1 MKTWCRTIMQTK
13 ILITGS
19 NGFLGQY
26 LCQFLAEQ
34 NYLVLAQTRKAQTF
48 SYPNIINI
56 NFDLNDSLD
65 NIDLRKVE
73 VIIHCAGRAH
83 IMNEIAASPLE
94 AYRQTNVQG
103 TLNLAKKA
111 VQSGVKRFIY
121 LSSIKV
127 NGEQTTIRPFKPSDI
142 VNPEDPYGLSKYEA
156 EQALLELSKETGLE
170 VVIIRPV
177 LIYGPNVKAN
187 FKSMVGLASKKLPLP
202 IGCLDNKRSMVSIY
216 NLADLIYNCMSHPKA
231 NREIFLASDQEDISV
246 KQLFEK
252 LAYYQNNKLI
262 MLPVPKSLINFL
274 ASLVGKKAVASR
286 LCSELVVDGS
296 KNTQLL
302 GWTAPYTVDASLE
315 KMFNSSH
322 SA

>member
-1 MKTWCRTIMQTK
+1 MKTWCRTMMQTK

-65 NIDLRKVE
+65 NIDLSKVE

-83 IMNEIAASPLE
+83 VMNETAASPLE

-111 VQSGVKRFIY
+111 IQSGVKRFVY

-127 NGEQTTIRPFKPSDI
+127 NGEQTTIQPFKPSDI

-156 EQALLELSKETGLE
+156 EQALLDLSKETGLE

-216 NLADLIYNCMSHPKA
+216 NLADLIYTCMSHPKA

-274 ASLVGKKAVASR
+274 ASLIGKKAVASR

-322 SA
+322 

>member
-1 MKTWCRTIMQTK
+1 MKV
-13 ILITGS
+13 LLTGS

-26 LCQFLAEQ
+26 LSQFLAEKG
-34 NYLVLAQTRKAQTF
+34 YSVLAHTRKAQTF
-48 SYPNIINI
+48 DHPNIHNI
-56 NFDLNDSLD
+56 NFDLNDNLD
-65 NIDLRKVE
+65 NIDLNQVE

-83 IMNEIAASPLE
+83 VMHETAVSPLE

-103 TLNLAKKA
+103 TLNLAQKA

-127 NGEQTTIRPFKPSDI
+127 NGEQTTTQAFHPNDDI
-142 VNPEDPYGLSKYEA
+142 HTDDPYGLSKYEA
-156 EQALLELSKETGLE
+156 EQALLELSKNTGLE

-187 FKSMVGLASKKLPLP
+187 FKSMVNLASKKLPLP
-202 IGCLDNKRSMVSIY
+202 IGCLDNKRSMVSVY
-216 NLADLIYNCMSHPKA
+216 NLADLIHTCMTHPNA
-231 NREIFLASDQEDISV
+231 NREVFLASDQDDISV

-252 LAYYQNNKLI
+252 LAKYQNNQLL
-262 MLPVPKSLINFL
+262 MLPVPKSLISFL

-286 LCSELVVDGS
+286 LCSELLVDTS

-302 GWTAPYTVDASLE
+302 GWTAPYNVDTSLE
-315 KMFNSSH
+315 KMFNTAH
-322 SA
+322 QN

>member
-1 MKTWCRTIMQTK
+1 MK
-13 ILITGS
+13 LLLTGS

-26 LCQFLAEQ
+26 LSQFLAEKGDS
-34 NYLVLAQTRKAQTF
+34 VLAHTRKAQTF
-48 SYPNIINI
+48 DHPNIHNI
-56 NFDLNDSLD
+56 NFDLNDNLD
-65 NIDLRKVE
+65 NIDLNQVE

-83 IMNEIAASPLE
+83 VMHETAVSPLE

-103 TLNLAKKA
+103 TLNLAQKA

-127 NGEQTTIRPFKPSDI
+127 NGEQTTTQAFCPNDD
-142 VNPEDPYGLSKYEA
+142 VLTDDPYGLSKYEA
-156 EQALLELSKETGLE
+156 EQALLALSQRTGLE

-187 FKSMVGLASKKLPLP
+187 FKSMVNLASKKLPLP
-202 IGCLDNKRSMVSIY
+202 IGCLDNKRSMVSVY
-216 NLADLIYNCMSHPKA
+216 NLADLIHTCMTHPNA
-231 NREIFLASDQEDISV
+231 NREVFLASDQDDISV

-252 LAYYQNNKLI
+252 LAKYQNNQLL

-286 LCSELVVDGS
+286 LCSELVVDTT
-296 KNTQLL
+296 KNTQIL
-302 GWTAPYTVDASLE
+302 GWTAPYNVDTSLE
-315 KMFNSSH
+315 KMFNTAH
-322 SA
+322 QN

>member
-1 MKTWCRTIMQTK
+1 MN

-26 LCQFLAEQ
+26 LCQYLSGKKHFILAH
-34 NYLVLAQTRKAQTF
+34 TRQPQVF
-48 SYPNIINI
+48 DHPNITNI
-56 NFDLNDSLD
+56 NFDLNDNLDSLD
-65 NIDLRKVE
+65 LSHVD

-83 IMNEIAASPLE
+83 VMNETAASPLE

-127 NGEQTTIRPFKPSDI
+127 NGEQTTVQPFKPSDMI
-142 VNPEDPYGLSKYEA
+142 NTDDPYGLSKYEA
-156 EQALLELSKETGLE
+156 EQALLTLSKQTGLE

-216 NLADLIYNCMSHPKA
+216 NLADLIHICITHSNAKG
-231 NREIFLASDQEDISV
+231 EVFIASDQDDISV

-252 LAYYQNNKLI
+252 LAYHQNNKLL
-262 MLPVPKSLINFL
+262 MLPVPKILISFL
-274 ASLVGKKAVASR
+274 ASLVDKKAVASR
-286 LCSELVVDGS
+286 LCSELVVDSS

-322 SA
+322 SK

>member
-1 MKTWCRTIMQTK
+1 MT
-13 ILITGS
+13 ILISGS

-26 LCQFLAEQ
+26 LSQFLAEKG
-34 NYLVLAQTRKAQTF
+34 NFILAHTRKAQEF
-48 SYPNIINI
+48 LHSNISNI
-56 NFDLNDSLD
+56 NFDLNDNLD
-65 NIDLRKVE
+65 DFDFSKIE
-73 VIIHCAGRAH
+73 IIIHCAGRAH
-83 IMNEIAASPLE
+83 VMNETAASPLE

-127 NGEQTTIRPFKPSDI
+127 NGEQTTIQPFKPSDI
-142 VNPEDPYGLSKYEA
+142 VNPEDPYGLTKYEA
-156 EQALLELSKETGLE
+156 EQELLGLSKETGLE

-202 IGCLDNKRSMVSIY
+202 IGCLDNKRSIVSIY
-216 NLADLIYNCMSHPKA
+216 NLADLIYTCMSHPKA
-231 NREIFLASDQEDISV
+231 NREVFLASDQDDISV

-262 MLPVPKSLINFL
+262 MLPIPKSLINFL
-274 ASLVGKKAVASR
+274 ASLIGKKSVASR
-286 LCSELVVDGS
+286 LCSELVVDSS

-322 SA
+322 SV

>member
-1 MKTWCRTIMQTK
+1 MNV
-13 ILITGS
+13 LITGS

-26 LCQFLAEQ
+26 LCHFLADKK
-34 NYLVLAQTRKAQTF
+34 YSILAQSRKENIF
-48 SYPNIINI
+48 SHANITNI
-56 NFDLNDSLD
+56 NFDLNDNLD
-65 NIDLRKVE
+65 NIDLAQVA

-83 IMNEIAASPLE
+83 VMNETAVSPLD

-111 VQSGVKRFIY
+111 VRSGVKRFIY

-127 NGEQTTIRPFKPSDI
+127 NGEEATQQKPFIADNEI
-142 VNPEDPYGLSKYEA
+142 DTNDPYGLSKYEA
-156 EQALLELSKETGLE
+156 EQELLKLSKDTGLE

-187 FKSMVGLASKKLPLP
+187 FKSMIALASKKMPLP
-202 IGCLDNKRSMVSIY
+202 IGCLDNKRSMVSVY
-216 NLADLIYNCMSHPKA
+216 NLADLIHTSMTHPNA
-231 NREIFLASDQEDISV
+231 NREVFLASDQDDISV

-252 LAYYQNNKLI
+252 LAYHQNNNLI
-262 MLPVPKSLINFL
+262 ILPVPKSLIAFL
-274 ASLVGKKAVASR
+274 ASLVGKKAMASR
-286 LCSELVVDGS
+286 LCSELIVDTS

-302 GWTAPYTVDASLE
+302 GWTAPYTVDTSLQ

-322 SA
+322 

>member
-65 NIDLRKVE
+65 NIDLSKVE

-94 AYRQTNVQG
+94 AYRQINVQG

-127 NGEQTTIRPFKPSDI
+127 NGEQTTIRPFKPSDV
-142 VNPEDPYGLSKYEA
+142 VNPENPYGLSKYEA
-156 EQALLELSKETGLE
+156 EQALLELSEETGLE

-262 MLPVPKSLINFL
+262 MIPVPKNLINFL

-322 SA
+322 SV

>member
-1 MKTWCRTIMQTK
+1 MN

-26 LCQFLAEQ
+26 LCQHLAEQ
-34 NYLVLAQTRKAQTF
+34 SYRILAQTRKPQKFTHSAVT
-48 SYPNIINI
+48 NI
-56 NFDLNDSLD
+56 NFDLNDDLD
-65 NIDLRKVE
+65 NIDLSQVD
-73 VIIHCAGRAH
+73 VIAHCAGRAH
-83 IMNEIAASPLE
+83 VMNETATSPLD

-127 NGEQTTIRPFKPSDI
+127 NGEQTTNEPFKSSDL
-142 VNPEDPYGLSKYEA
+142 VNTDDPYGLSKYEA
-156 EQALLELSKETGLE
+156 EQELLKLSKETGLE
-170 VVIIRPV
+170 VFIIRPL

-187 FKSMVGLASKKLPLP
+187 FKSMVGLANKKIPLP
-202 IGCLDNKRSMVSIY
+202 IGCLDNKRSMVSLY
-216 NLADLIYNCMSHPKA
+216 NLVDLIHVCMTHPKA
-231 NREIFLASDQEDISV
+231 KNEVFLASDQDDISV

-252 LAYYQNNKLI
+252 LAYHQNNNLI
-262 MLPVPKSLINFL
+262 ILPVPKSLIAFL
-274 ASLVGKKAVASR
+274 ASVVGKKAMASR
-286 LCSELVVDGS
+286 LCSELIVDTS

-302 GWTAPYTVDASLE
+302 GWTAPYTVDTSLQ

-322 SA
+322 

>member
-1 MKTWCRTIMQTK
+1 MN

-26 LCQFLAEQ
+26 LCQHLAEQ
-34 NYLVLAQTRKAQTF
+34 SYSILAQTRKPQKFTHSAVT
-48 SYPNIINI
+48 NI
-56 NFDLNDSLD
+56 NFDLNDDLD
-65 NIDLRKVE
+65 NIDLSQVD
-73 VIIHCAGRAH
+73 VIAHCAGRAH
-83 IMNEIAASPLE
+83 VMNETATSPLD

-111 VQSGVKRFIY
+111 LQSGVKRFIY

-127 NGEQTTIRPFKPSDI
+127 NGEQTTNEPFKSSDL
-142 VNPEDPYGLSKYEA
+142 VNTDDPYGLSKYEA
-156 EQALLELSKETGLE
+156 EQELLKLSKETGLE

-187 FKSMVGLASKKLPLP
+187 FKSMVGLANKKIPLP
-202 IGCLDNKRSMVSIY
+202 IGCLDNKRSMVSVY
-216 NLADLIYNCMSHPKA
+216 NLVDLIHVCMTHPNAK
-231 NREIFLASDQEDISV
+231 NEVFLASDQDDISV

-252 LAYYQNNKLI
+252 LAYHQNNNLI
-262 MLPVPKSLINFL
+262 ILPVPKSLIVFL
-274 ASLVGKKAVASR
+274 ASLVGKKAMASR
-286 LCSELVVDGS
+286 LCSELIVDTS

-302 GWTAPYTVDASLE
+302 GWTAPYTVDTSLQ

-322 SA
+322 

>member
-1 MKTWCRTIMQTK
+1 MK
-13 ILITGS
+13 LLLTGS

-26 LCQFLAEQ
+26 LSQFLAEKG
-34 NYLVLAQTRKAQTF
+34 YSVLAHTRKAQTF
-48 SYPNIINI
+48 DHPNIHNI
-56 NFDLNDSLD
+56 NFDLNDNLD
-65 NIDLRKVE
+65 NIDLNQVE

-83 IMNEIAASPLE
+83 VMHETAVSPLE

-103 TLNLAKKA
+103 TLNLAQKA

-127 NGEQTTIRPFKPSDI
+127 NGEQTTTQAFHPNDDI
-142 VNPEDPYGLSKYEA
+142 HTDDPYGLSKYEA
-156 EQALLELSKETGLE
+156 EQALLDLSQRTGLE

-187 FKSMVGLASKKLPLP
+187 FKSMVNLASKKLPLP
-202 IGCLDNKRSMVSIY
+202 IGCLDNKRSMVSVY
-216 NLADLIYNCMSHPKA
+216 NLADLIHTCMTHPNA
-231 NREIFLASDQEDISV
+231 NREVFLASDQDDISV

-252 LAYYQNNKLI
+252 LAKYQNNQLL

-286 LCSELVVDGS
+286 LCSELVVDTT
-296 KNTQLL
+296 KNTQIL
-302 GWTAPYTVDASLE
+302 GWTAPYNVDTSLE
-315 KMFNSSH
+315 KMFNTAH
-322 SA
+322 QN

>member
-1 MKTWCRTIMQTK
+1 MKV
-13 ILITGS
+13 LLTGS

-26 LCQFLAEQ
+26 LSQFLAEKGDS
-34 NYLVLAQTRKAQTF
+34 VLAHTRKAQTF
-48 SYPNIINI
+48 DHPNIHNI
-56 NFDLNDSLD
+56 NFDLNDNLD
-65 NIDLRKVE
+65 NIDLNQVE

-83 IMNEIAASPLE
+83 VMHETAVSPLE

-103 TLNLAKKA
+103 TLNLAQKA

-127 NGEQTTIRPFKPSDI
+127 NGEQTTTQAFHPNDDI
-142 VNPEDPYGLSKYEA
+142 HTDDPYGLSKYEA
-156 EQALLELSKETGLE
+156 EQALLELSKNTGLE

-187 FKSMVGLASKKLPLP
+187 FKSMVNLASKKLPLP
-202 IGCLDNKRSMVSIY
+202 IGCLDNKRSMVSVY
-216 NLADLIYNCMSHPKA
+216 NLADLIHTCMTHPNA
-231 NREIFLASDQEDISV
+231 NREVFLASDQDDISV

-252 LAYYQNNKLI
+252 LAKYQNNQLL
-262 MLPVPKSLINFL
+262 MLPVPKSLISFL

-286 LCSELVVDGS
+286 LCSELLVDTS

-302 GWTAPYTVDASLE
+302 GWTAPYNVDTSLE
-315 KMFNSSH
+315 KMFNTAH
-322 SA
+322 QN

>member
-1 MKTWCRTIMQTK
+1 MRTK

-26 LCQFLAEQ
+26 LCQSLTEK
-34 NYLVLAQTRKAQTF
+34 NYSILAQTRKFQAF
-48 SYPNIINI
+48 VPSNINNI
-56 NFDLNDSLD
+56 NFDLNDNLD
-65 NIDLRKVE
+65 NVDLSQVE

-83 IMNEIAASPLE
+83 VMNETAVSPLE

-111 VQSGVKRFIY
+111 VQSGIKRFIY
-121 LSSIKV
+121 MSSIKV
-127 NGEQTTIRPFKPSDI
+127 NGEQTTTQLFKPSDA
-142 VNPEDPYGLSKYEA
+142 VNTNDPYGLSKYEA
-156 EQALLELSKETGLE
+156 EQALLELSKQTGLE

-187 FKSMVGLASKKLPLP
+187 FKSMVELASKKIPLP
-202 IGCLDNKRSMVSIY
+202 IGRLDNKRSMVSIY
-216 NLADLIYNCMSHPKA
+216 NLVDLVHTCMTHPNA
-231 NREIFLASDQEDISV
+231 NGEVFIASDQDDISV

-252 LAYYQNNKLI
+252 LAYYQNNKLL

-286 LCSELVVDGS
+286 LCSELVVDTS

-302 GWTAPYTVDASLE
+302 DWTAPYSVDASLE
-315 KMFNSSH
+315 KMFNTPH
-322 SA
+322 KN

>member
-1 MKTWCRTIMQTK
+1 MG

-26 LCQFLAEQ
+26 LCHFLAEQ
-34 NYLVLAQTRKAQTF
+34 NYSILAQTRKHQAF
-48 SYPNIINI
+48 AISNMGNI
-56 NFDLNDSLD
+56 NFDLNNNLD
-65 NIDLRKVE
+65 GVDLSQVE

-83 IMNEIAASPLE
+83 VMNETAASPLE

-103 TLNLAKKA
+103 TLNLAQKA

-127 NGEQTTIRPFKPSDI
+127 NGEQTTVQPFKPSDA
-142 VNPEDPYGLSKYEA
+142 VNTDDPYGVSKYEA
-156 EQALLELSKETGLE
+156 EQVLLELSKQTGLE

-187 FKSMVGLASKKLPLP
+187 FKSMVGLASKKFPLP
-202 IGCLDNKRSMVSIY
+202 IGCLDNKRSMVSVY
-216 NLADLIYNCMSHPKA
+216 NLADLIHTCMTHPNA
-231 NREIFLASDQEDISV
+231 NGEVFIASDQDDISV

-252 LAYYQNNKLI
+252 LASHQNNKLL
-262 MLPVPKSLINFL
+262 MLPVPKSLIGFL
-274 ASLVGKKAVASR
+274 ASLVGKKSVVSR
-286 LCSELVVDGS
+286 LCSELVVDTT

-302 GWTAPYTVDASLE
+302 GWKAPYSVDASLQ

-322 SA
+322 LK

>member
-1 MKTWCRTIMQTK
+1 MPFVSHT
-13 ILITGS
+13 LITGS

-26 LCQFLAEQ
+26 LSQFLAEKG
-34 NYLVLAQTRKAQTF
+34 YSVLAHTRKAQKF
-48 SYPNIINI
+48 DHPNISNI

-65 NIDLRKVE
+65 NIDLNQVE

-83 IMNEIAASPLE
+83 VMNETAESPLE

-111 VQSGVKRFIY
+111 VKVGVKRFIY

-127 NGEQTTIRPFKPSDI
+127 NGEQTAAQPFKPSDT
-142 VNPEDPYGLSKYEA
+142 VNTDDPYGLSKYEA
-156 EQALLELSKETGLE
+156 EQALLELSKKTGLE

-187 FKSMVGLASKKLPLP
+187 FKSMMNLASKKLPLP

-216 NLADLIYNCMSHPKA
+216 NLADLIHTSMTHPNA
-231 NREIFLASDQEDISV
+231 NREVFLASDQDDISV

-252 LAYYQNNKLI
+252 LAKYQNNQLL
-262 MLPVPKSLINFL
+262 MLPIPKSLISFL

-286 LCSELVVDGS
+286 LCSELVVDTT

-302 GWTAPYTVDASLE
+302 GWTAPYSVDASLQ
-315 KMFNSSH
+315 KMFNTSH
-322 SA
+322 KN

>member
-1 MKTWCRTIMQTK
+1 MQTK

-216 NLADLIYNCMSHPKA
+216 NLADLIYTCMSHPKA